1 MQNIDFTNI
10 VLALL
15 VLYAVLKR
23 QLSPHRIQ
31 LNLTLYLF
39 LILFGAASAADAITH
54 NHLIVTAGT
63 GLFVLGSLISAVLF
77 GYLRTLS
84 YRLWI
89 DKTGTVMRQ
98 GNWETIV
105 LWIVGLFIHSLAG
118 LAWHGSNATILLY
131 LGITLLVQRG
141 LVWVRAKRQYPEAM
155 ANTVALHENRHA
167 EREQRRQRR
176 REDRIARHN
185 NN

>member
-1 MQNIDFTNI
+1 M
-10 VLALL
+10 ALF

-31 LNLTLYLF
+31 LNLTFYLF
-39 LILFGAASAADAITH
+39 LILFGAASVSDAITH
-54 NHLIVTAGT
+54 NYLIVTADA

-105 LWIVGLFIHSLAG
+105 LWIVGLFIHSLAS
-118 LAWHGSNATILLY
+118 LSWHGSNATILLY

-141 LVWVRAKRQYPEAM
+141 LVWIRAKRQYPEAM
-155 ANTVALHENRHA
+155 ANTVTLNENRHV

-176 REDRIARHN
+176 REERITRHN
-185 NN
+185 NA